1 MMLFRYAILTVFVT
15 FLLLLAGGLVHATGS
30 SLACPDWPLCFGE
43 VFPTMQGGV
52 LYEHGHRLMAS
63 LVAFLTFGLACW
75 LWRNDQGDRP
85 MRYLGLGAFVL
96 VLAQAGL
103 GGLTVIF
110 RLPLFVS
117 ATHLSVAMFFFG
129 LLVYLT
135 CRICYGPKIH
145 AGSQHS
151 RAWLLMAFIAI
162 YIQIVLGALVR
173 HTGAGL
179 ACNVDIVLCNG
190 VLWPDNGPGL
200 LHMLHRVWGFAAGA
214 AVCKAAWDA
223 YRLGS
228 ESRSVRMQMLALA
241 TVALLFVQILLGFLT
256 LVTYISVPFVT
267 AHLGGAALL
276 LMTLLILYFCGPVWL
291 EAPKES
297 SAPSQNLEVASVGT

>member
-1 MMLFRYAILTVFVT
+1 MMLFRYAIFTVFVT
-15 FLLLLAGGLVHATGS
+15 FVLLLAGGLVHATGS

-43 VFPTMQGGV
+43 VFPKMQGGV

-63 LVAFLTFGLACW
+63 LVAFLTFGLALW

-85 MRYLGLGAFVL
+85 MRYLGLGAFIL
-96 VLAQAGL
+96 VLMQAGL

-135 CRICYGPKIH
+135 CRICYGPALH
-145 AGSQHS
+145 AAAEHS
-151 RAWLLMAFIAI
+151 RSWLMVALITV
-162 YIQIVLGALVR
+162 YIQVVLGALVR

-179 ACNVDIVLCNG
+179 ACNVDIFLCDG
-190 VLWPDNGPGL
+190 AWWPANGPGL
-200 LHMLHRVWGFAAGA
+200 LHMLHRLWGFVVGA

-228 ESRSVRMQMLALA
+228 QYRCPRIQMLSLA
-241 TVALLFVQILLGFLT
+241 AVALLLVQIVLGFLT
-256 LVTYISVPFVT
+256 LVTYIAVSFVT

-276 LMTLLILYFCGPVWL
+276 LMALLILFLCGPIWL
-291 EAPKES
+291 RTPNES
-297 SAPSQNLEVASVGT
+297 STSPQNLETAAVST